1 MPARPLDRQ
10 VSPHSS
16 RNLEK
21 RLWVLRSD
29 HEQCARR
36 TRWCA
41 ATLFPLLKSANRYAE
56 EGCKLDLR
64 KAGSLADG
72 RDRGNADNAAHFSS
86 LQFAQTFEDL
96 ASDISTCHS
105 LSHRSRP

>member
-36 TRWCA
+36 TRRRA
-41 ATLFPLLKSANRYAE
+41 AALFPLLKSANRYAE

-72 RDRGNADNAAHFSS
+72 RYRRNIDHAAYFSS

-96 ASDISTCHS
+96 ASDISTYNG
-105 LSHRSRP
+105 LSHRSHP